1 MRSIPAPVLLEPLF
15 YVHDSHQP
23 RDSEVPKVSCVPCP
37 RVKMQRVEE
46 SMDSL
51 AFSSKPSSPVGRG
64 GKQGKTGAKAEGF
77 ANLVPGS
84 WGSFWWFLFIFIF
97 GEARK

>member
-1 MRSIPAPVLLEPLF
+1 MEREIENMW
-15 YVHDSHQP
+15 
-23 RDSEVPKVSCVPCP
+23 
-37 RVKMQRVEE
+37 VKMQRVGE